1 MQVTAALS
9 FCFLQ
14 ATYVGVAQ
22 NASKCR
28 HNDKHINDNNNN
40 NNNTW
45 PMQGQK
51 TRKLCKHER
60 NPSLI
65 ISHNNHFPPS

>member
-9 FCFLQ
+9 FYFLQ

-22 NASKCR
+22 NASKHC
-28 HNDKHINDNNNN
+28 HNDKHIN

-45 PMQGQK
+45 PMQGQMMQ
-51 TRKLCKHER
+51 KLRKHER
-60 NPSLI
+60 NPSLL
-65 ISHNNHFPPS
+65 ISRNNHFPPS